1 MRPMSKPQLQA
12 FLLKVNADP
21 ALKAKVDA
29 AADAGAV
36 TVIAEAEGHHFS
48 PASWTRHL
56 RD

>member
-1 MRPMSKPQLQA
+1 MSKPQLQA

-29 AADAGAV
+29 AVDAAAV

>member
-1 MRPMSKPQLQA
+1 MSKPQLQA

-29 AADAGAV
+29 AVDAAAV
-36 TVIAEAEGHHFS
+36 AVIAVAEGHHFS